1 MGLLSWLFGKRR
13 RDLPVSVWLD
23 EPNRIAGLVR
33 TIQADLSAG
42 RTVVLVAHFAQG
54 LIDAA
59 TALAAAGVPATTL
72 AKWRRP
78 EPGPQV
84 LAILAKA
91 LPQHDPATAAPATQ
105 SAAGRYAVRAAELH
119 VRGDENDRVIH
130 FLDTLPKDTEASA
143 FLSFDSQTMTTF
155 ASPWVRTMLEKLG
168 MRADA
173 PIDSPMVTRGLKKA
187 LAKLEQRVV
196 GNQPADSLADWMQR
210 NLRRE

>member
-23 EPNRIAGLVR
+23 EPNRVGGLVR
-33 TIQADLSAG
+33 TVQADLAAS
-42 RTVVLVAHFAQG
+42 RTVVLVAHFPQG

-59 TALAAAGVPATTL
+59 TALAAAGVPTTTL
-72 AKWRRP
+72 AKWRPP

-91 LPQHDPATAAPATQ
+91 LPQHDQAAGGAAPTP
-105 SAAGRYAVRAAELH
+105 SAGRFAVRSAELH
-119 VRGDENDRVIH
+119 VLGDENDRVAH
-130 FLDTLPKDTEASA
+130 FLDTLPKDTQASV
-143 FLSFDSQTMTTF
+143 FVSFDSPTMTTF

-173 PIDSPMVTRGLKKA
+173 PIDSPMVTRGFRKA

-196 GNQPADSLADWMQR
+196 GNQPADSLAEWMQR

>member
-1 MGLLSWLFGKRR
+1 MGLLSWLFGRRR

-23 EPNRIAGLVR
+23 DPNCVAGLVR
-33 TIQADLSAG
+33 TIQADLAAG

-78 EPGPQV
+78 DPGPQV

-91 LPQHDPATAAPATQ
+91 LPQHDPAAGSSAPP
-105 SAAGRYAVRAAELH
+105 AAGRFAVRAAELH
-119 VRGDENDRVIH
+119 VLGDANDRVLQ

-143 FLSFDSQTMTTF
+143 FVSFDSPTMTTF
-155 ASPWVRTMLEKLG
+155 ARPWVRTMMEKMG
-168 MRADA
+168 MRPDA
-173 PIDSPMVTRGLKKA
+173 PIDSPMVTRGLEKA
-187 LAKLEQRVV
+187 LAKLERRVV
-196 GNQPADSLADWMQR
+196 GNQPADSLAAWMQR